1 MCLCHLYESVTL
13 QLHACSTPECTFQ
26 RQDSSWA
33 YWTFACYQELRVKR
47 RELIFCLLE
56 VHSLGLGRS
65 LAHSLGCHAVG
76 SLPHPHPTPLQPPP
90 RCISTP
96 NHHQPPLIHSLSL
109 FLCLCVA
116 AASAPADTCPAV
128 TGRDVRWAA
137 DTRIDLPPFP
147 HKLHIKLLETLEE
160 TKNGREGR
168 DKGLGRQP
176 EWNEEK
182 GENSPTQNSPSN

>member
-33 YWTFACYQELRVKR
+33 CWTFACYQELRVKR

-90 RCISTP
+90 RCISP
-96 NHHQPPLIHSLSL
+96 PEPPPQPPLIHSLSL
-109 FLCLCVA
+109 SFSVSAWRLPLLQLTLVLPLLGEMCAELLTPGLIFLLFPI
-116 AASAPADTCPAV
+116 SSISSSWRLWRRQRMG
-128 TGRDVRWAA
+128 GRVGIR
-137 DTRIDLPPFP
+137 
-147 HKLHIKLLETLEE
+147 
-160 TKNGREGR
+160 G
-168 DKGLGRQP
+168 
-176 EWNEEK
+176 
-182 GENSPTQNSPSN
+182 

>member
-33 YWTFACYQELRVKR
+33 CWTFACYQELRVKR

-76 SLPHPHPTPLQPPP
+76 SLPHPHPTPPLSNHRHAAYPP
-90 RCISTP
+90 RTTT
-96 NHHQPPLIHSLSL
+96 NHPSFTHSLSFSVSAWRLPLLQLTLVLPLLGEMCAELLTPGLIFLL
-109 FLCLCVA
+109 FPISSISSSWRLWRRQRMG
-116 AASAPADTCPAV
+116 
-128 TGRDVRWAA
+128 GRVGIR
-137 DTRIDLPPFP
+137 
-147 HKLHIKLLETLEE
+147 
-160 TKNGREGR
+160 G
-168 DKGLGRQP
+168 
-176 EWNEEK
+176 
-182 GENSPTQNSPSN
+182 

>member
-33 YWTFACYQELRVKR
+33 CWTFACYQELRVKR

-76 SLPHPHPTPLQPPP
+76 SLPHPHPTPPHPSPTTATLHIPPEPPP
-90 RCISTP
+90 
-96 NHHQPPLIHSLSL
+96 QPPLIHSLSL
-109 FLCLCVA
+109 SFSVSAWRLPLLQLTLVLPLLGEMCAELLTPGLIFLLFPI
-116 AASAPADTCPAV
+116 SSISSSWRLWRRQRMG
-128 TGRDVRWAA
+128 GRVGIR
-137 DTRIDLPPFP
+137 
-147 HKLHIKLLETLEE
+147 
-160 TKNGREGR
+160 G
-168 DKGLGRQP
+168 
-176 EWNEEK
+176 
-182 GENSPTQNSPSN
+182 